1 MTSFALSLDKIEIGQ
16 KSTTNPVRIKS
27 YSAIEDIPFGV
38 AVSRVLTDGI
48 TRQTQV
54 KNWAAGGVF
63 AGITVYTQTATNSY
77 DGTTGSKVKAKTM
90 ANIAEWGDFEV
101 LASVAVNA
109 GDVAY
114 IVADTGLFTNV
125 ATNNIKVGRFQTST
139 VNANEQATLYINF

>member
-1 MTSFALSLDKIEIGQ
+1 M
-16 KSTTNPVRIKS
+16 
-27 YSAIEDIPFGV
+27 
-38 AVSRVLTDGI
+38 
-48 TRQTQV
+48 

-101 LASVAVNA
+101 L
-109 GDVAY
+109 
-114 IVADTGLFTNV
+114 FTNV